1 MIQLTSACLSIV
13 LAMALVPAA
22 VQAQPQEP
30 QAPAAG
36 DPVVPPTD
44 TTPTTPTT
52 TIPPVD
58 PTTSTTTVPPV
69 TTTTTVPPV
78 ITTTTVPPVI
88 TTTTVPPVTTTTT
101 PPPVTTTTTTT
112 PPLVTTT
119 TTTTRGGVNPPPPVT
134 SNGNGNPT
142 IPSIQPTN
150 SNGSTSGSN
159 GSSTTS
165 SSNVPAIVG
174 GIVGAL
180 ALAVI
185 VATSVICYKRRKRAN
200 RELTFDT
207 LEGLNG
213 GPALSS
219 RNRASH
225 NYLNSGSPVITSGNV
240 GLNSVPS
247 AGGYDDGYDYEMQ
260 SNVGYPTSQHQH
272 LSGNY
277 HQQGYGNNAGYDGY
291 GSHSPHQGYR
301 PSPTIFQED
310 APYATASSMGRGRTG
325 FDQNLPEV
333 MYNRGEIDA
342 DPTNGYYQDDDLY
355 NEAAW
360 IQEQAH
366 AGYATGGQQQQQQ
379 HWDAQ
384 AMLSQYD
391 HEIELPLP
399 PTHQH
404 AMSTPSLDST
414 LIGSPGRPKHQTAA
428 TTAAHHA
435 SNPQAILESPILQ
448 SATLRSGDLFS
459 QEATSP
465 RIATQQLQQLQHDGD
480 ERQSPKT
487 SPRIINASRE
497 MRSIE
502 LATHSPTFGRPST
515 DAINSYANEYQS
527 RPSTDMAAAV
537 AAAGGDAGSPLSPSS
552 NLNPNKSLRTLRRE
566 DW

>member
-22 VQAQPQEP
+22 VQAQAQEP
-30 QAPAAG
+30 LAPATG
-36 DPVVPPTD
+36 NPVVPPTD

-52 TIPPVD
+52 TTIPVD
-58 PTTSTTTVPPV
+58 PTTTTVPPV
-69 TTTTTVPPV
+69 VTTTTVPPV

-88 TTTTVPPVTTTTT
+88 TTTTVPPITTTTVPPITTTTT
-101 PPPVTTTTTTT
+101 NPPPG
-112 PPLVTTT
+112 TT
-119 TTTTRGGVNPPPPVT
+119 TTTTRGGVIPPPPVT
-134 SNGNGNPT
+134 SNGNGGSPI
-142 IPSIQPTN
+142 IPSIPPTN
-150 SNGSTSGSN
+150 SNGSAPGGS

-174 GIVGAL
+174 GIVGAI

-213 GPALSS
+213 GPALK
-219 RNRASH
+219 RASH
-225 NYLNSGSPVITSGNV
+225 NYLTSGSPAITSGNV

-272 LSGNY
+272 LSGAY
-277 HQQGYGNNAGYDGY
+277 HQQGYGNNGSYDAY
-291 GSHSPHQGYR
+291 GSLSPSQGYR

-310 APYATASSMGRGRTG
+310 APYATASSMGRGRAG

-342 DPTNGYYQDDDLY
+342 DPTNGYYHDDDMY
-355 NEAAW
+355 NDAAW
-360 IQEQAH
+360 TQEQAH
-366 AGYATGGQQQQQQ
+366 AGYVADGQLQQQQ
-379 HWDAQ
+379 HWDTQ

-391 HEIELPLP
+391 HETELPLP

-414 LIGSPGRPKHQTAA
+414 LIGSPGRPKHQTA
-428 TTAAHHA
+428 TTTVHHA

-465 RIATQQLQQLQHDGD
+465 RIATQQLQQLQLDGD
-480 ERQSPKT
+480 ERQSATT
-487 SPRIINASRE
+487 SPRMINASRE
-497 MRSIE
+497 MRSIDS
-502 LATHSPTFGRPST
+502 ATHSPTFGRPST
-515 DAINSYANEYQS
+515 DAVNSYANDFQQS

-537 AAAGGDAGSPLSPSS
+537 AAAGGGAGSPPSSSS

>member
-13 LAMALVPAA
+13 LAMALVP
-22 VQAQPQEP
+22 VQAQPGQP
-30 QAPAAG
+30 QNPDPA
-36 DPVVPPTD
+36 VTTTD
-44 TTPTTPTT
+44 TTPTVPATTTAVPPTT
-52 TIPPVD
+52 TTEPPV
-58 PTTSTTTVPPV
+58 TTTTAPPV
-69 TTTTTVPPV
+69 TTTTTQPPA
-78 ITTTTVPPVI
+78 TTTTVPPV
-88 TTTTVPPVTTTTT
+88 TTTT

-112 PPLVTTT
+112 NPPPVTTT
-119 TTTTRGGVNPPPPVT
+119 TTKGGINPPPPVT
-134 SNGNGNPT
+134 TNHNTGT
-142 IPSIQPTN
+142 TPSIQPTN
-150 SNGSTSGSN
+150 NNGSTSGGS
-159 GSSTTS
+159 GSSTSS

-174 GIVGAL
+174 SVVGVL

-200 RELTFDT
+200 HELSFDT

-219 RNRASH
+219 RKRASH
-225 NYLNSGSPVITSGNV
+225 NYLTSGSPVITSGNV

-247 AGGYDDGYDYEMQ
+247 AGGYDDSYDYEMQ

-272 LSGNY
+272 LGGAY
-277 HQQGYGNNAGYDGY
+277 HQQGYGNNGGYDGY
-291 GSHSPHQGYR
+291 GSQGYR

-333 MYNRGEIDA
+333 MYNRGDIDH
-342 DPTNGYYQDDDLY
+342 DPTNGFYQDDDIY
-355 NEAAW
+355 A
-360 IQEQAH
+360 QEGWTQDHVAH
-366 AGYATGGQQQQQQ
+366 MGYTSQQQQ
-379 HWDAQ
+379 HWDSN

-391 HEIELPLP
+391 HETELPLP
-399 PTHQH
+399 PAHQN
-404 AMSTPSLDST
+404 ATSTPSLDST

-428 TTAAHHA
+428 TTNAAHHP

-465 RIATQQLQQLQHDGD
+465 RIATQQLQLLQLD
-480 ERQSPKT
+480 EEGRQSATT
-487 SPRIINASRE
+487 SPRMVNASRE
-497 MRSIE
+497 MRSME
-502 LATHSPTFGRPST
+502 SARHSPTFGRPST
-515 DAINSYANEYQS
+515 DVINSYAIDYQQS
-527 RPSTDMAAAV
+527 RPSTDLAS
-537 AAAGGDAGSPLSPSS
+537 AGGAGSPVLPSS

>member
-22 VQAQPQEP
+22 VQAQAQEP
-30 QAPAAG
+30 LAPATG

-52 TIPPVD
+52 TTIPVN
-58 PTTSTTTVPPV
+58 PTTTTVPPVV

-88 TTTTVPPVTTTTT
+88 TTTTVPPITTTTVPPITTTTT
-101 PPPVTTTTTTT
+101 NPPPG
-112 PPLVTTT
+112 TT
-119 TTTTRGGVNPPPPVT
+119 TTTTRGGVNPPPPVI
-134 SNGNGNPT
+134 SNGNGGSPI
-142 IPSIQPTN
+142 IPSIPPTN
-150 SNGSTSGSN
+150 SNGSTSGGS

-174 GIVGAL
+174 GIVGAI

-213 GPALSS
+213 GPALAS
-219 RNRASH
+219 RKRASH
-225 NYLNSGSPVITSGNV
+225 NYLTSDNPAITSGNV

-272 LSGNY
+272 LSGAY
-277 HQQGYGNNAGYDGY
+277 HQQGYGNNGGYDAY
-291 GSHSPHQGYR
+291 GSLSPSQGYR

-310 APYATASSMGRGRTG
+310 APYATASSMGRGRAG

-342 DPTNGYYQDDDLY
+342 DPTNGYYHDDDMY
-355 NEAAW
+355 NDAAW
-360 IQEQAH
+360 TQEQAH
-366 AGYATGGQQQQQQ
+366 AGYVADGQLQQQQ
-379 HWDAQ
+379 HWDTQ

-391 HEIELPLP
+391 HETELPLP

-414 LIGSPGRPKHQTAA
+414 LIGSPGRPKHQTA
-428 TTAAHHA
+428 TTTVHHA

-465 RIATQQLQQLQHDGD
+465 RIATQQLQQLQLDGD
-480 ERQSPKT
+480 ERQSATT
-487 SPRIINASRE
+487 SPRMINASRE
-497 MRSIE
+497 MRSIDS
-502 LATHSPTFGRPST
+502 ATHSPTFGRPST
-515 DAINSYANEYQS
+515 DAINSYANDYQQS

-537 AAAGGDAGSPLSPSS
+537 AAAGGGAGSPPSSSS